1 MGNKIFDINGAT
13 IRLKNKG
20 TIRFVNQGCRDFRW
34 RGEDDWNPRDKFWF
48 SPLLMQSACC
58 ILCRRLNSPRRSG
71 FGTLPWHRG
80 SDVPSSPFLFPLSL
94 SLSPLFFLFS
104 IHSVTDI
111 SRVSESRKR
120 DLYRSLRK
128 KDSQGSF
135 RSDCHA
141 DPSLKSGH
149 REKPKSNR
157 IMEFRIFIL

>member
-1 MGNKIFDINGAT
+1 M
-13 IRLKNKG
+13 RNKG
-20 TIRFVNQGCRDFRW
+20 TIRFVNQGFSGRGRTIEIRVINFDFR
-34 RGEDDWNPRDKFWF
+34 RFPVTYAVGMLYFVSSFKLATKIGFWYVAMA
-48 SPLLMQSACC
+48 SRILPLS
-58 ILCRRLNSPRRSG
+58 
-71 FGTLPWHRG
+71 LP
-80 SDVPSSPFLFPLSL
+80 PSL
-94 SLSPLFFLFS
+94 SLSSFFFLFS

-157 IMEFRIFIL
+157 IMESRVFIL

>member
-34 RGEDDWNPRDKFWF
+34 RREDDWNPRDKFWF
-48 SPLLMQSACC
+48 SPLLMQSAWC

-94 SLSPLFFLFS
+94 SLPFFFFFPYILSLIYRAYPNRANVIYTAHCARRIAKAVFEVTATR
-104 IHSVTDI
+104 IHLLNQATARNLNPIV
-111 SRVSESRKR
+111 
-120 DLYRSLRK
+120 
-128 KDSQGSF
+128 
-135 RSDCHA
+135 
-141 DPSLKSGH
+141 
-149 REKPKSNR
+149 
-157 IMEFRIFIL
+157 